1 MRNSHAIREVHQ
13 TQEYD
18 KMPKKHLDEV
28 ANKGCG
34 DCGQVLGG
42 DIQINRE
49 GRGGMHQEIEVFK
62 FLGQMLD

>member
-1 MRNSHAIREVHQ
+1 MRNSQLAGR
-13 TQEYD
+13 TARC
-18 KMPKKHLDEV
+18 KKHPDEV

-42 DIQINRE
+42 DIQMNRE
-49 GRGGMHQEIEVFK
+49 GRGGMYQEIEVFK